1 MQVITQDSEI
11 EQSKLVGKRE
21 REIKQKQRRQ
31 NPKMYT
37 LHSLNYPKRVQS
49 DKKNPLVFNV
59 IMKNNDPFL
68 ISDLVKMFEL
78 LRERAKEL
86 RSVFCLIELQN
97 RLIISFRKVNS
108 IIFSIL
114 LL

>member
-1 MQVITQDSEI
+1 
-11 EQSKLVGKRE
+11 
-21 REIKQKQRRQ
+21 
-31 NPKMYT
+31 MYT

-68 ISDLVKMFEL
+68 ISDFVKMFEL
-78 LRERAKEL
+78 LRKRAKEL